1 MWLGIIKGHVQFKI
15 KRRLGRLAPLFLT
28 LFEKPTDALL
38 RLMK

>member
-1 MWLGIIKGHVQFKI
+1 LGIIKGHAQFKI
-15 KRRLGRLAPLFLT
+15 KRRLGKLASLFLP